1 LDDGRVQFTITMG
14 ESIMLV
20 NGYYK
25 DMRTV
30 LTDVYLEF
38 RNDYLTVEK
47 YAEHNG
53 LNVNE
58 AENLIKIASD
68 VFYSL
73 HPEY

>member
-1 LDDGRVQFTITMG
+1 MDDGRVQFTITVG

-38 RNDYLTVEK
+38 CNDYLTVER

-58 AENLIKIASD
+58 AENLLKIASD
-68 VFYSL
+68 VFYSM

>member
-1 LDDGRVQFTITMG
+1 
-14 ESIMLV
+14 MLV

>member
-1 LDDGRVQFTITMG
+1 
-14 ESIMLV
+14 MLV

-30 LTDVYLEF
+30 LTDIYLEF

-53 LNVNE
+53 LSVNE

>member
-14 ESIMLV
+14 ELIMIV
-20 NGYYK
+20 NGYYR
-25 DMRTV
+25 DMRQV

-53 LNVNE
+53 LRVNE
-58 AENLIKIASD
+58 AENLLKIASD
-68 VFYSL
+68 VFYSM